1 MMICERPRL
10 EATEI
15 DNRFFSTIQ
24 PLSLPVSERIG
35 ISMLVQKALSPSLWR
50 DRHIENNPVET
61 YSLNI
66 AWPVLNPA
74 QWNAMTGSI
83 IVARRDRKPL
93 EVAHV
98 DALLVYCEANG
109 YDYETRYKAEVDDMA
124 RDYLP
129 IIEDNH
135 QASSQ
140 QLLSRA
146 SGEVFRDYCWTY
158 MDVVGVGSALEQV
171 SCNGRFLSSMIGS

>member
-1 MMICERPRL
+1 MMICECPRL

-15 DNRFFSTIQ
+15 DNTFFSTIQ

-35 ISMLVQKALSPSLWR
+35 IPMLVQKALSPSLWR

-66 AWPVLNPA
+66 AWPILNPA

-109 YDYETRYKAEVDDMA
+109 HDYETRYKAEVDDMA

-129 IIEDNH
+129 IIEANH

-140 QLLSRA
+140 QFLSRA
-146 SGEVFRDYCWTY
+146 SEEVFRDYYWRY
-158 MDVVGVGSALEQV
+158 MDVVG
-171 SCNGRFLSSMIGS
+171 GRNKYGDVPSPYDV